1 MTQELAPEA
10 LAAMIAAAM
19 EDKKAR
25 EVLVI
30 DIRGRTTV
38 ADFMVVGEGDTDRQ
52 IRAIAD
58 NVEAVLRDRGVR
70 PLNVAGLR
78 DASWACLDYDSVIAH
93 VLLPGERSYYDLE
106 GLWGRVPRAAAEA
119 RSD

>member
-1 MTQELAPEA
+1 MILEPTSETLAG
-10 LAAMIAAAM
+10 LIAAAM

-25 EVLVI
+25 EVVI
-30 DIRGRTTV
+30 LDIRQKTTV

-58 NVEAVLRDRGVR
+58 NIEGLLRDRGIR
-70 PLNVAGLR
+70 PLHRSRTR

-106 GLWGRVPRAAAEA
+106 GLWGRVPRAAEA
-119 RSD
+119 GSAD

>member
-1 MTQELAPEA
+1 MTREIASET
-10 LAAMIAAAM
+10 LAALIAAAM

-25 EVLVI
+25 EVVI
-30 DIRGRTTV
+30 LDIRGKTTV

-58 NVEAVLRDRGVR
+58 NVADTLRDRGIR
-70 PLNVAGLR
+70 PLHSSGTK
-78 DASWACLDYDSVIAH
+78 DASWACIDYDAVIAH

-106 GLWGRVPRAAAEA
+106 GLWGRVPRAAEA
-119 RSD
+119 GSD

>member
-1 MTQELAPEA
+1 MSEDLEPEA
-10 LAAMIAAAM
+10 LAALVVAAM
-19 EDKKAR
+19 DDKKAR
-25 EVLVI
+25 EVVVL
-30 DIRGRTTV
+30 DLRGRTTI

-58 NVEAVLRDRGVR
+58 SIEDVLRARGVR
-70 PLNVAGLR
+70 PLHVSGVK

-106 GLWGRVPRAAAEA
+106 GLWGRVPRAAQAG
-119 RSD
+119 SD